1 MIMQL
6 IGDAVVEAVA
16 ELHVAGEHI
25 AIDVP
30 LHALDPILAT
40 CETTEIL
47 FCIQARVTSSR
58 APHLVQKVG
67 RRLLAITMP

>member
-1 MIMQL
+1 MIVQL

-40 CETTEIL
+40 
-47 FCIQARVTSSR
+47 
-58 APHLVQKVG
+58 
-67 RRLLAITMP
+67 